1 MITVDNQSVAGIL
14 SGHEVLK
21 QEKLRPNCR
30 RITDYIQK
38 LLEHG
43 RTLPH
48 WASDPVIWVPR
59 EFNNKADSI
68 CNKVMDNRAPH
79 VYSHKDIRA
88 IMGTKYNIKIAT
100 DGGVRGQRISGTG
113 WAVYAVQIDSMGEE
127 KRQVIILEGGQFKD
141 RGMSSLE
148 AEILAVEEALSV
160 VVARL

>member
-1 MITVDNQSVAGIL
+1 MDNQSVAGIL
-14 SGHEVLK
+14 GGHEVLK

-48 WASDPVIWVPR
+48 WASDPVIWLPR

-68 CNKVMDNRAPH
+68 CSKVMDNRAPH

-100 DGGVRGQRISGTG
+100 DGGVMGPEDKWHGVGRLCGPNRQHGRRKKTG
-113 WAVYAVQIDSMGEE
+113 NHFRRWPV
-127 KRQVIILEGGQFKD
+127 
-141 RGMSSLE
+141 
-148 AEILAVEEALSV
+148 
-160 VVARL
+160 